1 MFIAE
6 PNTAAGGGPLLVSL
20 SISTRLSPVIAL
32 SLALELESGPPE
44 MSDRGIDALVIIRVL
59 LPRERELHTRQLLTT
74 KSTIQR
80 FISKIVYR
88 LHITH
93 KEFEISGEI
102 IEHMA
107 LCYIQNVIE
116 LQTVFK
122 TDVEQF

>member
-1 MFIAE
+1 M
-6 PNTAAGGGPLLVSL
+6 
-20 SISTRLSPVIAL
+20 
-32 SLALELESGPPE
+32 
-44 MSDRGIDALVIIRVL
+44 IRVL
-59 LPRERELHTRQLLTT
+59 LPRERGLHTIQLLTT

-80 FISKIVYR
+80 FILKIVYR

-93 KEFEISGEI
+93 KEFEISGEF